1 MIPETNIY
9 CTSISFACW
18 MWILLIEPKL
28 YSWQRVHQHI
38 RLKHFDFLS
47 NKLVY
52 HIPEQKSWRRW
63 LETHHFVYLL
73 IKCGIKYWKEE
84 VLWINFG
91 KQSQWLCND
100 FRYFYIKRG
109 PSIQN
114 RSQAVATGNQV
125 INPGISHHHP
135 HFNYVSAAAAASLI
149 SSPEPSV
156 CSVPPQK
163 FQFHLHLHF
172 LCDFESIGKRT
183 QLISVD
189 DGAWDPKESQLMVPG
204 MYRIITITILIL
216 ISSPSTSP
224 VMFSVG
230 HSGKIVHFL
239 VLQRRRRR
247 RRNLCL
253 LFPKQN
259 Q

>member
-1 MIPETNIY
+1 MLCYPSNCKESLDLVWHWNRFQLAKIFSIMIPETNIY

-149 SSPEPSV
+149 SSPVSV
-156 CSVPPQK
+156 LSLPK
-163 FQFHLHLHF
+163 NFNFIF
-172 LCDFESIGKRT
+172 
-183 QLISVD
+183 ISTSSAILNRL
-189 DGAWDPKESQLMVPG
+189 GNGLNWFRWMMVPG
-204 MYRIITITILIL
+204 TPKSLNWWCPGCIELL
-216 ISSPSTSP
+216 
-224 VMFSVG
+224 
-230 HSGKIVHFL
+230 L
-239 VLQRRRRR
+239 LQ
-247 RRNLCL
+247 
-253 LFPKQN
+253 F
-259 Q
+259 